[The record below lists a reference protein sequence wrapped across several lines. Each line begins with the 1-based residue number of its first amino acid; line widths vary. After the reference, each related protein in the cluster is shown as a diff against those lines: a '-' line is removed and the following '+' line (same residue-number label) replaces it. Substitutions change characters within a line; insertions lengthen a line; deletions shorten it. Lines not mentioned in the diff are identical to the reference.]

1 MFGFDFGMYEVIFEV
16 YMGDQ
21 LTSRQKMQALKE
33 MLMLTFIDTVNK
45 IKNDKRPM
53 KVKMIRQEVVY
64 DKTEKKQKTMENY
77 VEFRNNAMDDI

>member
-1 MFGFDFGMYEVIFEV
+1 
-16 YMGDQ
+16 
-21 LTSRQKMQALKE
+21 
-33 MLMLTFIDTVNK
+33 MLTFIDTVNK

>member
-1 MFGFDFGMYEVIFEV
+1 MFGFDFEMYEVIFEI

-53 KVKMIRQEVVY
+53 KVKMIRQEVIY

-77 VEFRNNAMDDI
+77 VEFRNNAIDDI